1 MPASIGKMVTLC
13 GIVVMAL
20 AITPTGS
27 RIDPHDPWVVTQ
39 WQGIQRALRQEQDAT
54 PVTIN
59 PLLFYLG
66 ILLSGIGYAT
76 ARGEDRGT
84 CTLGRGSAAQ
94 TARKTSKQIYVG
106 NLAFTATEA
115 EVRQLFEGYGTV
127 DTIRLLTDR
136 ETGQARGF
144 GFVEMPAATQA
155 RAAIA
160 GLNGTSLGGRFLT
173 VNEARPREEGGGSRG
188 GPRRGSRR

>member
-1 MPASIGKMVTLC
+1 MPASIGKMVTIC

-39 WQGIQRALRQEQDAT
+39 WKWIQRAIRQEQDAT

-66 ILLSGIGYAT
+66 ILLSVIGYST
-76 ARGEDRGT
+76 ARGEDRGI
-84 CTLGRGSAAQ
+84 CTPGRGSTSQ
-94 TARKTSKQIYVG
+94 TARKTSRQIYVG
-106 NLAFTATEA
+106 NLAFTATEV

-127 DTIRLLTDR
+127 DTVRLLTDR
-136 ETGQARGF
+136 ETGQPRGF
-144 GFVEMPAATQA
+144 GFVEMPNGTEAQ
-155 RAAIA
+155 AAIA
-160 GLNGTSLGGRFLT
+160 GLNGTDLGGRPLT
-173 VNEARPREEGGGSRG
+173 INEARPREERG
-188 GPRRGSRR
+188 EPRRGPRW

>member
-39 WQGIQRALRQEQDAT
+39 WKWIQRALRQEQDAA

-66 ILLSGIGYAT
+66 ILLSVIGYGT

-84 CTLGRGSAAQ
+84 CTPGRGSTSH
-94 TARKTSKQIYVG
+94 TARQTSMQIYVG

-127 DTIRLLTDR
+127 DTVRLLTDR
-136 ETGQARGF
+136 ETGQPRGF
-144 GFVEMPAATQA
+144 GFVEMSNGTEA

-160 GLNGTSLGGRFLT
+160 GLHGKDVGGRSLT
-173 VNEARPREEGGGSRG
+173 VNEARPREERG
-188 GPRRGSRR
+188 GPRRGPRW